1 MNSQGGIPDIAGT
14 ARSVL
19 RDWVSGR
26 IPYYTSP
33 PAAPAPGSAAAAPI
47 VSDIGTVSAHDVDSA
62 ALLTTFAPAFDL
74 AALFGEADAVA
85 FGSVT
90 STVSNSVRMVGIEG
104 ESEDANVGW
113 VTGDN
118 DDDEDISEAEVEME
132 EDDEVINVDDLLE
145 DDDEDA
151 MDEDVVPA
159 PVVVKAVKKGKKGA
173 STNVVSVEPS
183 SKKSRSVS
191 FAARPLGPTGGGG
204 VASTS
209 AVQKAKLFTPNDE
222 EAPGSSLSLSLS
234 SSWGKVLMIVG
245 RQSHS
250 TKISRRMRRR
260 IRRRQ
265 RKRMRK

>member
-1 MNSQGGIPDIAGT
+1 MPEGKDDSRRCVPSPDPALAPTDTGFRLQGGIPDIAGT

-47 VSDIGTVSAHDVDSA
+47 VSDIGTVSSHDVDSA
-62 ALLTTFAPAFDL
+62 ALLTSFAPAFDL

-85 FGSVT
+85 FGGVT
-90 STVSNSVRMVGIEG
+90 STVSNAVRMVGMEG

-118 DDDEDISEAEVEME
+118 DDEEIEDAEVEME
-132 EDDEVINVDDLLE
+132 EDDDVINVDDLLE
-145 DDDEDA
+145 DDEDA
-151 MDEDVVPA
+151 MDEDVVAVPA
-159 PVVVKAVKKGKKGA
+159 PVAAKAKKGKKA
-173 STNVVSVEPS
+173 PATNIVSVEPS
-183 SKKSRSVS
+183 SKKARSVS
-191 FAARPLGPTGGGG
+191 FAAKPLGPTGGV

-222 EAPGSSLSLSLS
+222 EAPGTPPPFSPNA
-234 SSWGKVLMIVG
+234 
-245 RQSHS
+245 SH
-250 TKISRRMRRR
+250 
-260 IRRRQ
+260 
-265 RKRMRK
+265 